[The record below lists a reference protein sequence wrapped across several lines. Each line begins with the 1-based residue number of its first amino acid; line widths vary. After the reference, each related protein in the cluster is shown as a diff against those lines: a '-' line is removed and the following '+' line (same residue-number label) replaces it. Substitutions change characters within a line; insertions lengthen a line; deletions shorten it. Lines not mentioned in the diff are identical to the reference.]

1 MTAFN
6 EKAPAAAMPVAGA
19 GTRQPKST
27 SGNHTTGISADESLA
42 LIRRSQVLIRG
53 IAQTLDR
60 MSDTADRISAEIARA
75 VSR

>member
-1 MTAFN
+1 MA
-6 EKAPAAAMPVAGA
+6 APKDAPGPEGA
-19 GTRQPKST
+19 GSGAVARLSEST

-60 MSDTADRISAEIARA
+60 MSDTAAALA
-75 VSR
+75 GGAQ

>member
-27 SGNHTTGISADESLA
+27 SGNHTTGIGADESLSILRGA
-42 LIRRSQVLIRG
+42 QSVMRG

-60 MSDTADRISAEIARA
+60 MSDTAAALA
-75 VSR
+75 GGAQ